1 MGKETI
7 SYNILFQV
15 YYFELKIQI
24 HRMTILLCEEM
35 LTFACFDGS
44 RVVLQLLEVWP
55 HVRPGPAGVAQRL
68 PVVVVPRVA

>member
-1 MGKETI
+1 
-7 SYNILFQV
+7 
-15 YYFELKIQI
+15 
-24 HRMTILLCEEM
+24 MTILLCEEM